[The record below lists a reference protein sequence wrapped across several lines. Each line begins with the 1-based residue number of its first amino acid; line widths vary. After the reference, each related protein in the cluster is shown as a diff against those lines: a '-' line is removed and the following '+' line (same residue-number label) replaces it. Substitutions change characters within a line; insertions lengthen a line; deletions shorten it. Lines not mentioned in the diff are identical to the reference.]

1 MDISFLGHSAFKLK
15 GKTASVVTDPYDP
28 SIGLKF
34 PKTEADIVTITH
46 DHLDHNAAD
55 QVGGNPFVISG
66 PGEYEVK
73 GVKIIGVPSFHDEKK
88 GEVRGKNTIYNI
100 KIDGLYICHLG
111 DLGQTELGSEQ
122 SDAIGQVD
130 VLLIPV
136 GGFYTIDA
144 QAAAKI
150 AASLEPKIVIPMHY
164 LEAGGDSKLEPVDK
178 FLKEIGVEG
187 VSAQAKLSVT
197 PDKLP
202 EELAVVLMEK
212 V

>member
-73 GVKIIGVPSFHDEKK
+73 GIKIIGVPSFHDEKK

-144 QAAAKI
+144 
-150 AASLEPKIVIPMHY
+150 
-164 LEAGGDSKLEPVDK
+164 
-178 FLKEIGVEG
+178 
-187 VSAQAKLSVT
+187 
-197 PDKLP
+197 
-202 EELAVVLMEK
+202 
-212 V
+212 